1 MEGRR
6 RTEADRGG
14 RGRTLLVLALVA
26 AGCRSE
32 RAAAPA
38 PAGMDSVPIAGHVL
52 YVPSGFHVNIYA
64 TTSGG
69 PRFMALAPDGSVY
82 VTQFNAN
89 NVVRLVDADHDGVAE
104 SSSIV
109 RGNLM
114 HPHGVAFRGDTLYVA
129 VEDGVI
135 RYDPGAPDSVRLVSN
150 LPTGTGH
157 STRSIAFGPPPDNG
171 MYVSIG
177 SSSNMDLET
186 DTLRAAVMQYD
197 LKGMNGKV
205 FARGLRNSVGLAF
218 NPTTGALWAT
228 NNDRDNI
235 GPTTAA
241 TDSLPPERINILLDG
256 KNYGW
261 PQCYLPNRANPEYV
275 NVADCST
282 VQAPAIT
289 FTAHSAPLGIAF
301 YTGTMFPADY
311 QGDAFVAYHGS
322 WNRTVPTGAKV
333 VRVQVQGG
341 MPVAITDFVVGWLS
355 TNPYWGRPA
364 GLLVLPD
371 GSLLISDDASG
382 RIWRVSYGP

>member
-1 MEGRR
+1 MGNKSDGRTVGRSDGRR
-6 RTEADRGG
+6 QLGCYVMVA
-14 RGRTLLVLALVA
+14 VLVA
-26 AGCRSE
+26 SGCRSE
-32 RAAAPA
+32 RAAA

-69 PRFMALAPDGSVY
+69 PRFMALAPDSTVY
-82 VTQFNAN
+82 VTLTGQGR
-89 NVVRLVDADHDGVAE
+89 VVRLLDLNHDGVAE
-104 SSSIV
+104 SSAVFKS
-109 RGNLM
+109 GLTGS
-114 HPHGVAFRGDTLYVA
+114 HGIAFRGDTLYVA
-129 VEDGVI
+129 EENGVK
-135 RYDPGAPDSVRLVSN
+135 RYDPGVVSPVQLVSN
-150 LPTGTGH
+150 LPTGGH
-157 STRSIAFGPPPDNG
+157 STRTVAFGPDNM

-177 SSSNMDLET
+177 SSSNINLET
-186 DTLRAAVMQYD
+186 DTLRAAVMRYN
-197 LKGMNGKV
+197 LNGTGGRV

-228 NNDRDNI
+228 NNDRDDI

-241 TDSLPPERINILLDG
+241 TDSLPPERINILTLG
-256 KNYGW
+256 GNYGW
-261 PQCYLPNRANPEYV
+261 PQCYLPNRPNPEYASA
-275 NVADCST
+275 NCST
-282 VQAPAIT
+282 VTAPAIT

-333 VRVQVQGG
+333 VRVQVQNGL
-341 MPVAITDFVVGWLS
+341 PVAITDFVVGWLS

-382 RIWRVSYGP
+382 RIWRVSYGN